1 MTSLAAVICTHNRP
15 AELTECLEALTLQ
28 RRLAQVVVVDSA
40 PVEPCEQLVSAFAE
54 RLTGLVYLRV
64 DEPGLSLARNTGVA
78 ATSGDMVAFLD
89 DDAAPRPGWDEAL
102 LATFAEHPQAGC
114 VGGAC
119 DANFDG
125 ERPAWLSERL
135 LQLASIT
142 RWGNQARRPRSSAEW
157 PFGANVAFRRAALDQ
172 VGPFSLAL
180 GRKGA
185 ASLLS
190 GEDSDMVRR
199 VMDAGWQVWLE
210 PRAVVLH
217 KVHAERLTSRF
228 YWRRFWWGGRS
239 RAQTPSLEIST
250 RLILAVPV
258 RAAAWLVTRDRIFL
272 YRLAETA
279 GYFAALAG
287 RAGGRIRTS
296 RGS

>member
-1 MTSLAAVICTHNRP
+1 MTTLAAVICTHNRP
-15 AELTECLEALTLQ
+15 ADLSDCLEALALQ
-28 RRLAQVVVVDSA
+28 RRLTQVIVVDSA
-40 PVEPCEQLVSAFAE
+40 PVEPCERLVTSFDG
-54 RLTGLVYLRV
+54 RLPGLVYLRV
-64 DEPGLSLARNTGVA
+64 DEPGLSLARNSGVA
-78 ATSGDMVAFLD
+78 VASAEVVAFVD
-89 DDAAPRPGWDEAL
+89 DDAAPQPGWDEAL
-102 LATFAEHPQAGC
+102 LAAFAAHPQAGC

-119 DANFDG
+119 KARFDG

-142 RWGNQARRPRSSAEW
+142 RWGPEARRPRSSAEW
-157 PFGANVAFRRAALDQ
+157 PFGANVAFRRETLAA

-199 VMDAGWQVWLE
+199 VLAAGWQVWLE

-228 YWRRFWWGGRS
+228 YWRRFWWGGVS
-239 RAQTPSLEIST
+239 RAQNPSLGVT
-250 RLILAVPV
+250 ARLTLAVPV
-258 RAAAWLVTRDRIFL
+258 RAVTWVLTQDRIFI
-272 YRLAETA
+272 YRLAESV

-287 RAGGRIRTS
+287 GVSDRFRPSRAG
-296 RGS
+296 

>member
-1 MTSLAAVICTHNRP
+1 VTSISAVICTHNRP
-15 AELTECLEALTLQ
+15 VELADCLEALTRQ
-28 RRLAQVVVVDSA
+28 RQLTQVVVVDSA
-40 PVEPCEQLVSAFAE
+40 PVEPCEQLVSSFAE

-78 ATSGDMVAFLD
+78 ATTGEVVAFLD

-102 LATFAEHPQAGC
+102 LQAFAEHPQAGC

-119 DANFDG
+119 EASFEG

-142 RWGNQARRPRSSAEW
+142 RWGNQQRRPRSSAEW
-157 PFGANVAFRRAALDQ
+157 PFGANVAFRRVALDAA
-172 VGPFSLAL
+172 GPFSLAL

-199 VMDAGWQVWLE
+199 VLDAGWQVWLE
-210 PRAVVLH
+210 PRAAVLH
-217 KVHAERLTSRF
+217 KVHAERLTSDF

-250 RLILAVPV
+250 RLIVAVPV
-258 RAAAWLVTRDRIFL
+258 RAGAWLVTRDRIFL

-279 GYFAALAG
+279 GYFATLAG
-287 RAGGRIRTS
+287 RAGERITTS